1 MVNPSTFT
9 IGMKIIECFLSKSMY
24 IEAYFGAVFLEVLR
38 CTYACKN
45 LSIVVVT
52 IEIVVSSLLW

>member
-1 MVNPSTFT
+1 
-9 IGMKIIECFLSKSMY
+9 MKIIECFLSKSMY
-24 IEAYFGAVFLEVLR
+24 IEAYFGAVFLELYR